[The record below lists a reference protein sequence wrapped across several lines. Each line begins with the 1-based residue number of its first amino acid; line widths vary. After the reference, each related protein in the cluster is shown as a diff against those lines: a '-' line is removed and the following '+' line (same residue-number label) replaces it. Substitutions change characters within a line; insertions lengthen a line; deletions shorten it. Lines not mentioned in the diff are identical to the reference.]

1 MNDNKIPAAKAAL
14 SPLESTKKDLEKQL
28 AAAQKTQQTCQADQA
43 TLKDKNDKTK
53 AENDA
58 WVAKVKELE
67 AALKAETDPSKKA
80 DIQIQLDL
88 AKGHQTE
95 AQKAYEAAKKAYET
109 NEAELKKATE
119 AIADLTEELADN
131 EADYQAAKDKVVELE
146 AKYDELVSK
155 TSELNN
161 GEYVVAIA
169 NAKAALET
177 AQTNKEEFEEIINKA
192 KATID
197 DLKVAMEEA
206 QKTMNEA
213 ETAQED
219 ALQAWEAAIEAET
232 NSAYTKKADEKAP
245 FVERENYIDVT
256 LIPAYN
262 EYIKGDEFNDFT
274 SYETYK
280 QKTIKA
286 LNTKIEDLKTQLA
299 EETELL
305 KEFQA
310 AETDQEKEELIN
322 GAGNDYTTQ
331 QIEQLERDITA
342 LKEEITEYQANVDRL
357 QTAIDA
363 AEDALAE

>member
-1 MNDNKIPAAKAAL
+1 M
-14 SPLESTKKDLEKQL
+14 
-28 AAAQKTQQTCQADQA
+28 
-43 TLKDKNDKTK
+43 
-53 AENDA
+53 
-58 WVAKVKELE
+58 
-67 AALKAETDPSKKA
+67 
-80 DIQIQLDL
+80 
-88 AKGHQTE
+88 
-95 AQKAYEAAKKAYET
+95 
-109 NEAELKKATE
+109 KKATE

-219 ALQAWEAAIEAET
+219 ALQAWEAAIEAEN
-232 NSAYTKKADEKAP
+232 NSAYTKKANEKAP
-245 FVERENYIDVT
+245 FVERENYIDGT

-262 EYIKGDEFNDFT
+262 KYIKGDEFNDFT

-280 QKTIKA
+280 QKTIKT
-286 LNTKIEDLKTQLA
+286 LNTEIEDLKTQLA
-299 EETELL
+299 EET
-305 KEFQA
+305 
-310 AETDQEKEELIN
+310 EELIN

>member
-1 MNDNKIPAAKAAL
+1 M
-14 SPLESTKKDLEKQL
+14 
-28 AAAQKTQQTCQADQA
+28 
-43 TLKDKNDKTK
+43 
-53 AENDA
+53 
-58 WVAKVKELE
+58 
-67 AALKAETDPSKKA
+67 
-80 DIQIQLDL
+80 
-88 AKGHQTE
+88 
-95 AQKAYEAAKKAYET
+95 
-109 NEAELKKATE
+109 KKATE

-219 ALQAWEAAIEAET
+219 ALQAWEAAIEAEN
-232 NSAYTKKADEKAP
+232 NSAYTKKANEKAP
-245 FVERENYIDVT
+245 FVERENYIDGT

-262 EYIKGDEFNDFT
+262 KYIKGDEFNDFT

-280 QKTIKA
+280 QKTIKT
-286 LNTKIEDLKTQLA
+286 LNTEIEDLKTQLA

-322 GAGNDYTTQ
+322 GAGQDYITR

>member
-1 MNDNKIPAAKAAL
+1 M
-14 SPLESTKKDLEKQL
+14 
-28 AAAQKTQQTCQADQA
+28 
-43 TLKDKNDKTK
+43 
-53 AENDA
+53 
-58 WVAKVKELE
+58 
-67 AALKAETDPSKKA
+67 
-80 DIQIQLDL
+80 
-88 AKGHQTE
+88 
-95 AQKAYEAAKKAYET
+95 
-109 NEAELKKATE
+109 KKATE

-232 NSAYTKKADEKAP
+232 NSACRK
-245 FVERENYIDVT
+245 RELYRR
-256 LIPAYN
+256 Y
-262 EYIKGDEFNDFT
+262 FNPC
-274 SYETYK
+274 
-280 QKTIKA
+280 
-286 LNTKIEDLKTQLA
+286 
-299 EETELL
+299 
-305 KEFQA
+305 
-310 AETDQEKEELIN
+310 
-322 GAGNDYTTQ
+322 
-331 QIEQLERDITA
+331 
-342 LKEEITEYQANVDRL
+342 V
-357 QTAIDA
+357 
-363 AEDALAE
+363 